1 MNKKHILK
9 SLITI
14 GVLILVI
21 IVFKQPLV
29 EAMHEMRSIRI
40 WQVALISLMAIIFQ
54 VCDGLNYAAM
64 TQTKPT
70 GLTKMEGISCAF
82 YTSFFKMITLGSGSV
97 AGTIYYMNKRK
108 IKASRATSISA
119 LAFMFHKL
127 NVAILA
133 IFFLLIQFQDFH
145 SIYDQYFSYFLM
157 SLAIAILI
165 AVVFLTICVN
175 KKLHTFIINCISK
188 FNKNNKFSRVID
200 SLSEYFTGLEESS
213 IDLLKEKSC
222 VCSIMLRNIIKLL
235 AIYTIPY
242 IILSPIQTITGVQLL
257 GITAVSCAVASVLPA
272 PAGIG
277 STEVAFL
284 LFFGNLTSKKRIL
297 SCALLYRFMTFLFP
311 SILGGVMIGM
321 NRIRNTLAHHT
332 N

>member
-14 GVLILVI
+14 GVLIFVI
-21 IVFKQPLV
+21 VVFKQPLV
-29 EAMHEMRSIRI
+29 EAMYEMRSIHI
-40 WQVALISLMAIIFQ
+40 WQIALISLMAIIFQ
-54 VCDGLNYAAM
+54 ICDGLNYAVM
-64 TQTKPT
+64 TQTKT
-70 GLTKMEGISCAF
+70 NGLTKMEGISCAF

-97 AGTIYYMNKRK
+97 AGTIYYMNKKK

-127 NVAILA
+127 SVAILA

-145 SIYDQYFSYFLM
+145 SIYNLYFSYFLL

-165 AVVFLTICVN
+165 AAVFLIICVS
-175 KKLHTFIINCISK
+175 KSLHTFILKCISK
-188 FNKNNKFSRVID
+188 FNKKDKFSGLIN

-222 VCSIMLRNIIKLL
+222 ICSIILHDIIKLL

-242 IILSPIQTITGVQLL
+242 IILSPIQTITGTQLL
-257 GITAVSCAVASVLPA
+257 GITAVSCALASVLPT

-284 LFFGNLTSKKRIL
+284 LFYGNLTSKKRIL

-311 SILGGVMIGM
+311 GILGAVMIGM
-321 NRIRNTLAHHT
+321 NKIRNTFSHHT

>member
-9 SLITI
+9 SLVTI

-21 IVFKQPLV
+21 IVFKQPLA

-64 TQTKPT
+64 TQTKTT

-82 YTSFFKMITLGSGSV
+82 YTSFFKMITFGSGSV

-145 SIYDQYFSYFLM
+145 SIYEQYFPYFLM

-165 AVVFLTICVN
+165 AVVFLTICVS
-175 KKLHTFIINCISK
+175 KRLHTFIIKCICK
-188 FNKNNKFSRVID
+188 INKNDKFTRVID

-213 IDLLKEKSC
+213 IDLLKDKSC
-222 VCSIMLRNIIKLL
+222 ICSIMLRNIIKLL

-242 IILSPIQTITGVQLL
+242 IILSPIQTITGIQLL

-277 STEVAFL
+277 SIEVAFL

-321 NRIRNTLAHHT
+321 NKLRKSY
-332 N
+332 